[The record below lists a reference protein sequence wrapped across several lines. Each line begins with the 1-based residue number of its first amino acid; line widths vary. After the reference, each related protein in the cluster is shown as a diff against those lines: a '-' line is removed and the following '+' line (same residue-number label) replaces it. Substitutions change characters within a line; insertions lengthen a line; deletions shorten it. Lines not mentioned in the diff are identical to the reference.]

1 MAQKFPRDRF
11 DSVPHG
17 IDRVGAHRAPAAR
30 GRGWLVFG
38 IAALAAVLLIGGGIA
53 ALMVFNGRLDFAE
66 PSASPAATEA
76 PAATVPATIAPD
88 VPVLVLNGTET
99 AGLAAAAA
107 EKLQAAGVPV
117 SSTANASEDT
127 LQETVV
133 YYASPELEGAA
144 RGVLGAL
151 GIGDVRLDAT
161 IAETGGTIMV
171 VLGADY
177 AAANPVAEGEAPAE
191 G

>member
-17 IDRVGAHRAPAAR
+17 IDRVGAHRAPARR
-30 GRGWLVFG
+30 GRRWLG
-38 IAALAAVLLIGGGIA
+38 IGLAALATVLLVGAGIVS
-53 ALMVFNGRLDFAE
+53 LMVFNGRLNFAE
-66 PSASPAATEA
+66 PSAPPTASEA
-76 PAATVPATIAPD
+76 PVETVAPTVSPD
-88 VPVLVLNGTET
+88 VPVLVLNGTDT

-107 EKLQAAGVPV
+107 EKLQAGGVPV

-127 LQETVV
+127 LQATVV
-133 YYASPELEGAA
+133 YYAAPELEGAA
-144 RGVLGAL
+144 RGVLGVL
-151 GIGDVRLDAT
+151 GIGDVRLDAA
-161 IAETGGTIMV
+161 IAETGGTVMV